1 MLGSLEMVMY
11 TEVTC
16 RHYILYLY
24 IQGFDM
30 LRSWNNPADILV
42 NGNPRGVV

>member
-1 MLGSLEMVMY
+1 MLGSVEMVMY
-11 TEVTC
+11 TEVTYK
-16 RHYILYLY
+16 HYILYLY
-24 IQGFDM
+24 IQGFDK